1 MMADTDPDDTL
12 TELLNDAETRSAI
25 QQINSNKDE
34 TTDKK
39 DRQAEMDIFASGNN
53 ISKKHL

>member
-25 QQINSNKDE
+25 QQINSNKDD
-34 TTDKK
+34 TNDKR
-39 DRQAEMDIFASGNN
+39 DR
-53 ISKKHL
+53 